1 MNANLV
7 KAKELLE
14 ANDYT
19 CVLQKDNT
27 VYTSK
32 ERGVKPLLVWVNESK
47 DFTGFCAADKVV
59 GKAAAY
65 LYVLLKVKAVYAK
78 IISVPAAHVLEEHG
92 IEVFFGEKVD
102 AIHNRTNT
110 GFCPME
116 TAVWD
121 IDNPE
126 EALVAIRN
134 KASELSNGMSHA

>member
-19 CVLQKDNT
+19 CVLQKEET
-27 VYTSK
+27 IFTSTD
-32 ERGVKPLLVWVNESK
+32 RGVKPLLQWVNERK
-47 DFTGFCAADKVV
+47 DFIGFCAADKVV

-65 LYVLLKVKAVYAK
+65 LYVLLKVEAVYAK

-92 IEVFFGEKVD
+92 IEVFFSEKVD
-102 AIHNRTNT
+102 AIHNRTHT

>member
-19 CVLQKDNT
+19 CVLQKEKT
-27 VYTSK
+27 VLISTD
-32 ERGVKPLLVWVNESK
+32 RGVKPLLVWVNESK
-47 DFTGFCAADKVV
+47 DFTGFSAADKVV

-116 TAVWD
+116 TTVWD
-121 IDNPE
+121 IHNPE
-126 EALVAIRN
+126 EALVAIQN
-134 KASELSNGMSHA
+134 KASELSKSMPQA